1 MVREC
6 LALGILPSSLACRFS
21 GENFSTIVAPCGTI
35 SGGVHGG
42 RSRFFAETPARDRTR
57 N

>member
-35 SGGVHGG
+35 SGRVHGG